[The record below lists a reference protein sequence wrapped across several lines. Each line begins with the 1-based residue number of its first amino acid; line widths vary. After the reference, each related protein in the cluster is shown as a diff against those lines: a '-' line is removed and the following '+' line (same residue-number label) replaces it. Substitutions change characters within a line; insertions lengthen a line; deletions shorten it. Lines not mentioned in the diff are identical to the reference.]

1 MINQK
6 DIDEAIHYGTERNL
20 DKEARELTERYL
32 LDKLGEF
39 IALKKSKESI
49 ESININTDTHIFTI
63 SLKDLQRYLCSAT
76 MLRVRYSYNALCR
89 ILNAVS
95 KDAKENNI
103 KIRYAHAPKQGNI
116 IVLITK
122 TQ

>member
-1 MINQK
+1 MISQN
-6 DIDEAIHYGTERNL
+6 DIDEAIHYGEERNL

-39 IALKKSKESI
+39 IALKKSKED
-49 ESININTDTHIFTI
+49 INKNTNQHVFTI
-63 SLKDLQRYLCSAT
+63 SLKGLQRYLCST
-76 MLRVRYSYNALCR
+76 TVLRVCYSYNALCR
-89 ILNAVS
+89 ILNTVA
-95 KDAKENNI
+95 KDAKESDI

-116 IVLITK
+116 IVSITK

>member
-1 MINQK
+1 MINQN
-6 DIDEAIHYGTERNL
+6 DIDEAVQYGTKRNL

-39 IALKKSKESI
+39 IALKKSKEDI
-49 ESININTDTHIFTI
+49 DKNTDQHVFTI
-63 SLKDLQRYLCSAT
+63 SLKGLQSYLCSAT
-76 MLRVRYSYNALCR
+76 TLRVCYNYNALCR

-95 KDAKENNI
+95 KDAKENGI
-103 KIRYAHAPKQGNI
+103 KIRYAHTPKKGKI

>member
-1 MINQK
+1 MITSK
-6 DIDEAIHYGTERNL
+6 DIEEAIHYGSERNL

-39 IALKKSKESI
+39 IALKKSKED
-49 ESININTDTHIFTI
+49 INKNTNQHVFTI
-63 SLKDLQRYLCSAT
+63 SLKGLQRYLCEAT
-76 MLRVRYSYNALCR
+76 VLHICYSYNALCR
-89 ILNAVS
+89 ILNTVS
-95 KDAKENNI
+95 KDAKETGI

>member
-1 MINQK
+1 MITSK
-6 DIDEAIHYGTERNL
+6 DIDETIHYGTERNL

-39 IALKKSKESI
+39 IALKKSKED
-49 ESININTDTHIFTI
+49 INKNTNQHVFTI
-63 SLKDLQRYLCSAT
+63 SLKGLQRYLCEAT
-76 MLRVRYSYNALCR
+76 VLHICYSYNALCR

-95 KDAKENNI
+95 KDAKENGI
-103 KIRYAHAPKQGNI
+103 KIRYAHTPKKGKI